1 MKRKVITFLFIV
13 FAFILQ
19 STVFDTFSFA
29 NIKPNLLIIVTS
41 AFGFMRGRKEGMAVG
56 FISGLFVDAFWGGL
70 IGFYALLYAVIG
82 YVNGTFHRLFYE
94 DDIKLP
100 ILLIGASDLICSLI
114 IYVCMFL
121 LRGKFI
127 FLFFLKNIMLPEFV
141 YTILITVV
149 LYQLILFVNR
159 KLETEEQRSASK
171 FV

>member
-13 FAFILQ
+13 FVFILQ

-121 LRGKFI
+121 LQGKFI